1 VLYYIVN
8 NIIVKKRDEFMEKIK
23 EVLAKIRGF
32 FAGIF
37 SKISENPNA
46 KRWIVEGC
54 ISVGVGILIGIVTF
68 NLLKGDKSL
77 NVSKDAAKTP
87 VTDEETL
94 KEGEG
99 LPESDPDSD
108 VVIEVVEGDPVQE
121 ITVDSFAPPVNSWS
135 SEEIDAALSERNQYL
150 GKSKFQDAVVAY
162 WETRGITDIS
172 GNCMYLFHT
181 DEKMYSPEDFQG
193 LSPEVIHVAKNEIY
207 ARHGYSFK
215 DPDLY
220 NYFMA
225 QIWYTPS
232 VLPAD
237 FSEKT
242 FNETEVK
249 NLNVLNSIDTL

>member
-1 VLYYIVN
+1 MLYYIVN
-8 NIIVKKRDEFMEKIK
+8 NIIVKKRDESMEKIK

-32 FAGIF
+32 FTGIF
-37 SKISENPNA
+37 KKIAENPNS

-54 ISVGVGILIGIVTF
+54 ISIGVGILIGIVTF

-77 NVSKDAAKTP
+77 SVSKEAAEKP
-87 VTDEETL
+87 AAGEEAL

-99 LPESDPDSD
+99 LPADDPDAD
-108 VVIEVVEGDPVQE
+108 VVIEVVEGEPVQE
-121 ITVDSFAPPVNSWS
+121 ITTDSFAPPLNSWS
-135 SEEIDAALSERNQYL
+135 SEEIDAAISERSQYL
-150 GKSKFQDAVVAY
+150 GKSKYQDAVVSF
-162 WETRGITDIS
+162 WESKGVTDIS

-181 DEKMYSPEDFQG
+181 DEKAYSPEDFKG
-193 LSPEVIHVAKNEIY
+193 LAPEVIHVAKNEIY

-225 QIWYTPS
+225 QVWYTPS
-232 VLPAD
+232 VMPAD

-249 NLNVLNSIDTL
+249 NLNVLNSVDTL